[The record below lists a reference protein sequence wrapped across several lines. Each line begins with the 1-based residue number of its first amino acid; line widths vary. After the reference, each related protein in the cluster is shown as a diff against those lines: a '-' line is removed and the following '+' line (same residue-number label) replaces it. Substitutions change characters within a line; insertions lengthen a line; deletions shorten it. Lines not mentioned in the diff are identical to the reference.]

1 MASKTRVSSLS
12 QQTILRFELLSC
24 LLIARLITHV
34 LAALETVIEVRLG
47 SCFTDSKVALF
58 WIQGEGKE
66 WKPFVHNR
74 VKEIRELVSVNHWSR
89 KGQSFRHPL
98 SWCFTQGTGSNLAL
112 ETWTRLVTQDH
123 IRGKRHRDN
132 NATGMC
138 HGNGQVSKCY
148 SQFIVIYQVS
158 WSW

>member
-1 MASKTRVSSLS
+1 MPLQLCRLQFFIFVLEQNSLTLWHQKTRVSSLS

-66 WKPFVHNR
+66 WKTFVHNR
-74 VKEIRELVSVNHWSR
+74 VKE
-89 KGQSFRHPL
+89 
-98 SWCFTQGTGSNLAL
+98 
-112 ETWTRLVTQDH
+112 
-123 IRGKRHRDN
+123 
-132 NATGMC
+132 M
-138 HGNGQVSKCY
+138 
-148 SQFIVIYQVS
+148 
-158 WSW
+158 